1 MVSGAEE
8 LLRDFEINESSYLEA
23 WSYLILGFDNPRV
36 VGKALF
42 HNFRG
47 LTPITSAHEVRN
59 LLDKVDIIIRGIKK
73 LMSVKLMTPFQL
85 LLLIM
90 FHVSSTPVGSK
101 NTEAIL
107 NQR

>member
-1 MVSGAEE
+1 MV
-8 LLRDFEINESSYLEA
+8 D
-23 WSYLILGFDNPRV
+23 
-36 VGKALF
+36 KALF
-42 HNFRG
+42 RNFRG

-101 NTEAIL
+101 NKEATESKVKAKSL
-107 NQR
+107 VATEVQLRNPSLKERAL